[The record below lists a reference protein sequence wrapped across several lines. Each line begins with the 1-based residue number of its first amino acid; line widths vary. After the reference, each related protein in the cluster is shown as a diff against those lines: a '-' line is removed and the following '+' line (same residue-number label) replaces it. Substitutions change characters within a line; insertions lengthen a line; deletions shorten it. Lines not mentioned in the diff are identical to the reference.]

1 MSDEVRLLR
10 HAPDGVTGRVV
21 VPSSKSLTQRA
32 LVAAARAGTG
42 ACVKRPLDAEDPRL
56 LFRALLAAGFAMTW
70 DDDEV
75 VASGHAPVERAELEL
90 GNNGTGLRLLLAQLA
105 VLPGEFRVDGSLRLR
120 ERPVKPLLGALRRL
134 GASVE
139 PAVAG
144 AGERLPLLVQG
155 QPLAG
160 GTIELDAAASSQFV
174 SALLMLAP
182 LLPAGLEVRVP
193 AAPPSRPYIDLTV
206 EVLRR
211 FGVAVAC
218 QPDGLAW
225 RVAPG
230 AFSPATYEVEADWSA
245 AAFPLVAVALA
256 GGAVEVAGL
265 RYPSPQGDARVLDLL
280 VSAGCRPFVSRL
292 GVRLEG
298 PADRPLEA
306 DLRDTPDLFPVL
318 ALAVAKLG
326 GRLRGLGGLVHKES
340 DRLAE
345 MNRLLGE
352 MGAELKLAGDEMSA
366 PGGAQLVAPHH
377 PLDPAG
383 DHRLAMALAVAG
395 CTVPGLHLAC
405 PGCVGKS
412 WPTFWSAWDGLLE
425 PR

>member
-1 MSDEVRLLR
+1 MSEEVRVLR
-10 HAPDGVTGRVV
+10 HAPGGVTGRVA

-42 ACVKRPLDAEDPRL
+42 ACVRRALDAEDPRL
-56 LFRALLAAGFAMTW
+56 LFRALLGAGFDMVW
-70 DDDEV
+70 EGEEV
-75 VASGHAPVERAELEL
+75 LARGHLPVERAELEL

-105 VLPGEFRVDGSLRLR
+105 VLPGRFRVDGSLRLR
-120 ERPVKPLLGALRRL
+120 ERPLKPLLGALQRL

-144 AGERLPLLVQG
+144 AGERLPLLVHG
-155 QPLAG
+155 QPLTG

-211 FGVAVAC
+211 FGVEVASR
-218 QPDGLAW
+218 PDGLAW

-230 AFSPATYEVEADWSA
+230 AFSPAVYEVEADWSA

-256 GGAVEVAGL
+256 GGAVEVPGL

-280 VSAGCRPFVSRL
+280 VSAGCRPSVSRE

-318 ALAVAKLG
+318 ALAVTNLG

-352 MGAELKLAGDEMSA
+352 MGAELRLAGDEASA
-366 PGGAQLVAPHH
+366 PGGARLTAPAHA
-377 PLDPAG
+377 LDPAG

-395 CTVPGLHLAC
+395 CTVPGLRLAC

>member
-10 HAPDGVTGRVV
+10 HAPDGAHGQIH

-32 LVAAARAGTG
+32 LVAAARAGGG
-42 ACVKRPLDAEDPRL
+42 ARIGRPLDAEDPRL

-70 DDDEV
+70 EDEAV
-75 VASGHAPVERAELEL
+75 AASGHVPVERGELEL
-90 GNNGTGLRLLLAQLA
+90 SNNGTGLRLLLAQLA
-105 VLPGEFRVDGSLRLR
+105 VLPGQFRVDGSLRLR
-120 ERPVKPLLGALRRL
+120 ERPLKPLLAALRQL
-134 GASVE
+134 GAEVE
-139 PAVAG
+139 PEVAG
-144 AGERLPLLVQG
+144 AGERLPLVVRG
-155 QPLAG
+155 RPLPG
-160 GTIELDAAASSQFV
+160 GAIELDAAASSQFV

-182 LLPAGLEVRVP
+182 LLAEGLEVRVP

-206 EVLRR
+206 EVLRC

-218 QPDGLAW
+218 RPDGLAW
-225 RVAPG
+225 RVEPG
-230 AFSPATYEVEADWSA
+230 GFRPASYEVEADWSA
-245 AAFPLVAVALA
+245 AAFPLVAAALV
-256 GGAVEVAGL
+256 GGAVEVPGL

-280 VSAGCRPFVSRL
+280 VSAGCRPFVTRG

-318 ALAVAKLG
+318 AVALTRLG
-326 GRLRGLGGLVHKES
+326 GRLTGLGGLVHKES

-345 MNRLLGE
+345 MVRLLAE
-352 MGAELKLAGDEMSA
+352 MGAELRVAGDEVSA
-366 PGGAQLVAPHH
+366 PGGGRLVAPPH

-395 CTVPGLHLAC
+395 CVAPGLRLAS
-405 PGCVGKS
+405 PGCVAKS
-412 WPTFWSAWDGLLE
+412 WPAFWTAWDGLLE
-425 PR
+425 QG